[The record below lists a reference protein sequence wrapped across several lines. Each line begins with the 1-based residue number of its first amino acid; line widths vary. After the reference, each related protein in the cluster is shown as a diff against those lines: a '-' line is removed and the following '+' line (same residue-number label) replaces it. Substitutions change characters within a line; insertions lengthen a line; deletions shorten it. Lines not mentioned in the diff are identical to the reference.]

1 MPTHAYYGSCR
12 ISKRPPTWRSRN
24 ERRNGTDSWTPSR
37 DSRGEREDYK
47 DGRDRRDDYRDG
59 RGEREDY
66 TDTRDRRDGH
76 RDRRGER
83 EDHRDA
89 RDEREDLVHNN
100 YGRVSNN
107 YNINIR
113 SFGDNDRSRHWNGN
127 VLRDRNFNTY
137 VRNRPRRDRF
147 DNRRYSPASSSSQS
161 SIRTSFSSRTRSWAS
176 SESNTGSFSDGL
188 VDSIETP
195 RGAEDADETGRR
207 EHDDGD
213 DDYYGAR
220 QAYRDISRGDVVHG
234 HMRPTDRVR
243 NESELRLGTIISTAI
258 HNQAREDTV
267 AIDEFNK
274 SLSGFGIVYSK
285 YRKLIVVE
293 EWAQHVVCIP
303 LYSYNG
309 RGLAGREA
317 LACEYFDVRDVDD
330 PDPERGDAFCT
341 LMAVRDK
348 DWPRENTFIEG
359 RTVAKVT
366 EKITFYRTDRCSI
379 EGRINQESLSTL
391 IPPYLKSST
400 NPLAKFLSRSQ
411 TGSPT
416 SSRTDSSTGNR
427 TDCPTNDAADAKE
440 EGEI

>member
-24 ERRNGTDSWTPSR
+24 DRRNGTDSWTPSR
-37 DSRGEREDYK
+37 DEREDYK
-47 DGRDRRDDYRDG
+47 DGGDRKDDYRDR
-59 RGEREDY
+59 RGERESY
-66 TDTRDRRDGH
+66 RDTRDRRHGH

-100 YGRVSNN
+100 YGRVGDN
-107 YNINIR
+107 YNINIK
-113 SFGDNDRSRHWNGN
+113 SFRDNDRSRHWNGN

-161 SIRTSFSSRTRSWAS
+161 SRRTSFSSRTRSWVS
-176 SESNTGSFSDGL
+176 SESNTGSFSDRPVG
-188 VDSIETP
+188 SIETP
-195 RGAEDADETGRR
+195 RGAEDADEAGRG
-207 EHDDGD
+207 ECDDED
-213 DDYYGAR
+213 DEYYGAR
-220 QAYRDISRGDVVHG
+220 QAYRDISKGDVVHG
-234 HMRPTDRVR
+234 HMRLTDRVCD
-243 NESELRLGTIISTAI
+243 ESELRLGTIISTAI
-258 HNQAREDTV
+258 HNQARENTV
-267 AIDEFNK
+267 SIDEFNK

-309 RGLAGREA
+309 RGLTGREA

-330 PDPERGDAFCT
+330 PDPERRDTFCT

-379 EGRINQESLSTL
+379 EGRIDQESLSTL

-411 TGSPT
+411 SGSPT
-416 SSRTDSSTGNR
+416 SSRTDSP
-427 TDCPTNDAADAKE
+427 TDDAADAKE

>member
-1 MPTHAYYGSCR
+1 MPTHAYHGSCR

-37 DSRGEREDYK
+37 DSRDEREDYK
-47 DGRDRRDDYRDG
+47 DGRDRRDDY
-59 RGEREDY
+59 
-66 TDTRDRRDGH
+66 

-89 RDEREDLVHNN
+89 RDEREDSVHNN
-100 YGRVSNN
+100 YGRVNNN
-107 YNINIR
+107 YNINIK
-113 SFGDNDRSRHWNGN
+113 SFGDNDRSRHWSGN

-147 DNRRYSPASSSSQS
+147 DNRR
-161 SIRTSFSSRTRSWAS
+161 TRSWVS
-176 SESNTGSFSDGL
+176 SESNTGSFSDRP
-188 VDSIETP
+188 VDSIESA
-195 RGAEDADETGRR
+195 RGAEDADEIGRR

-234 HMRPTDRVR
+234 HMRPTDRVCD
-243 NESELRLGTIISTAI
+243 ESELRLGTIISTAI
-258 HNQAREDTV
+258 HNQARENTV
-267 AIDEFNK
+267 SIDEFNK

-293 EWAQHVVCIP
+293 EWAQHVVCIS

-330 PDPERGDAFCT
+330 PDPERGDTFCT

-379 EGRINQESLSTL
+379 EGRIDQESLSTL

-411 TGSPT
+411 SGSPT

-427 TDCPTNDAADAKE
+427 TDSPTNDAADAKE

>member
-12 ISKRPPTWRSRN
+12 VSKRPPTWRSRN
-24 ERRNGTDSWTPSR
+24 ERRNGTDSWTPDK
-37 DSRGEREDYK
+37 DSRSERGDSK
-47 DGRDRRDDYRDG
+47 DGRDRQDNHRDRT
-59 RGEREDY
+59 GEREDS
-66 TDTRDRRDGH
+66 RNGRNR

-83 EDHRDA
+83 EDT
-89 RDEREDLVHNN
+89 RDEREDSVHNN
-100 YGRVSNN
+100 YGRVNNN

-147 DNRRYSPASSSSQS
+147 DNRRYSPALSSRQS
-161 SIRTSFSSRTRSWAS
+161 SRRTSFSSRTRSWVTS
-176 SESNTGSFSDGL
+176 DSNTNSFSDRP

-195 RGAEDADETGRR
+195 RGGEDTDETGRR
-207 EHDDGD
+207 ERDDGD
-213 DDYYGAR
+213 DEYYGAR
-220 QAYRDISRGDVVHG
+220 QAYRDISRGDVVQG
-234 HMRPTDRVR
+234 RMRPTDRVCD
-243 NESELRLGTIISTAI
+243 ESELRLGAIISTAI

-303 LYSYNG
+303 LYTYNG

-317 LACEYFDVRDVDD
+317 LACEYFDVRDVGD
-330 PDPERGDAFCT
+330 PDPESGDTFCT
-341 LMAVRDK
+341 LMAVRDRE
-348 DWPRENTFIEG
+348 WPMENTFIEG

-366 EKITFYRTDRCSI
+366 EKITFYRTNKCSI
-379 EGRINQESLSTL
+379 EGRIDQESLSTL
-391 IPPYLKSST
+391 IPPYLRSST

-411 TGSPT
+411 SNSPADSPT
-416 SSRTDSSTGNR
+416 D
-427 TDCPTNDAADAKE
+427 DAASEKE

>member
-24 ERRNGTDSWTPSR
+24 NRRNGTDSWTPSR
-37 DSRGEREDYK
+37 DERDERQDYK
-47 DGRDRRDDYRDG
+47 DGRDRQDDYRDR
-59 RGEREDY
+59 RGERESY
-66 TDTRDRRDGH
+66 RDTRNRQDGH

-83 EDHRDA
+83 EDHRGA
-89 RDEREDLVHNN
+89 RDEGEDLVHNN

-147 DNRRYSPASSSSQS
+147 DNKRYSPASSSCQS
-161 SIRTSFSSRTRSWAS
+161 SRSSSFSSRTCSWVS
-176 SESNTGSFSDGL
+176 SESNTGSFSDRP

-195 RGAEDADETGRR
+195 REGEDADETGRR
-207 EHDDGD
+207 ERDDGD
-213 DDYYGAR
+213 DEYYGAR

-234 HMRPTDRVR
+234 HMRPTDRVCE
-243 NESELRLGTIISTAI
+243 ESELRLGTIISTAI
-258 HNQAREDTV
+258 HNQARENTV
-267 AIDEFNK
+267 SIEEFNK

-330 PDPERGDAFCT
+330 PDPERRDTFCT

-379 EGRINQESLSTL
+379 EGRIDQESLSTL

-416 SSRTDSSTGNR
+416 SNRTDSP
-427 TDCPTNDAADAKE
+427 TDDAADAKE

>member
-12 ISKRPPTWRSRN
+12 ISKRPPSWRNRN
-24 ERRNGTDSWTPSR
+24 DRRSGTDSWTPSR
-37 DSRGEREDYK
+37 DSRDSREDYK
-47 DGRDRRDDYRDG
+47 DDRDRQDDYRD
-59 RGEREDY
+59 RRRERESY
-66 TDTRDRRDGH
+66 RDTRDRRDGH

-89 RDEREDLVHNN
+89 RDARDVREDLVHNN
-100 YGRVSNN
+100 YGRVNNN
-107 YNINIR
+107 YSINIK
-113 SFGDNDRSRHWNGN
+113 SFVDNDRSRHWNGN
-127 VLRDRNFNTY
+127 VLRDRNFSTH

-147 DNRRYSPASSSSQS
+147 DNRRYSPVSSSSES
-161 SIRTSFSSRTRSWAS
+161 SRRTSSSSRARWWVS
-176 SESNTGSFSDGL
+176 SESNTGLSSDRPVG
-188 VDSIETP
+188 SIETQ
-195 RGAEDADETGRR
+195 EDADEAGRGER
-207 EHDDGD
+207 DDQD
-213 DDYYGAR
+213 DEYYGAR
-220 QAYRDISRGDVVHG
+220 QAYRDISKGDVVHG
-234 HMRPTDRVR
+234 HMRPTDRVCDA
-243 NESELRLGTIISTAI
+243 SELRLGTIISTAI

-267 AIDEFNK
+267 SIDEFNK

-330 PDPERGDAFCT
+330 PDPERRDTFCI

-348 DWPRENTFIEG
+348 EWPMENTFIEG

-366 EKITFYRTDRCSI
+366 EKITFYRTNKCSI
-379 EGRINQESLSTL
+379 EGRIDQESLSTL
-391 IPPYLKSST
+391 IPPYLRSST

-411 TGSPT
+411 SGSPT
-416 SSRTDSSTGNR
+416 SSRTDSP
-427 TDCPTNDAADAKE
+427 TDDAAEDKE